1 MQIMI
6 RAFKRMIKVSVIK
19 TVFPKNLKKNDCHHT
34 NKFLDAGLK
43 VSMQYAVHFKLI
55 NSWLPVNA
63 LEL

>member
-1 MQIMI
+1 MM
-6 RAFKRMIKVSVIK
+6 KVSVIK
-19 TVFPKNLKKNDCHHT
+19 TVFPKNLKKNDCHHA